1 MGSETYRMSLL
12 GVTALGYYSLL
23 LALWKRFLNVLHKCW
38 MPFLF
43 LVAFS
48 KLRQD
53 SVQREGMQRS
63 FLWPQ
68 CLSGENTILGF
79 PQAVCMIPGGT
90 DHKDF
95 KGILGPGE
103 EMKSSPLPLTLCVH
117 QPGDLG
123 ARLTGDSRCKQEG
136 PISKSL
142 GNSYSRTQ
150 IRGWGFDLQ
159 QKDSFAL
166 FCRVHSTPRNKIQR
180 DQGNNFQLKDA
191 GIPFAL
197 SARKAETELTL
208 RPIIK
213 PP

>member
-1 MGSETYRMSLL
+1 MDNLDE
-12 GVTALGYYSLL
+12 VTEQALIKFASD
-23 LALWKRFLNVLHKCW
+23 
-38 MPFLF
+38 
-43 LVAFS
+43 S
-48 KLRQD
+48 KLGEWAEMLSDLIKILKDLGRQK
-53 SVQREGMQRS
+53 QWTE
-63 FLWPQ
+63 
-68 CLSGENTILGF
+68 I
-79 PQAVCMIPGGT
+79 I
-90 DHKDF
+90 
-95 KGILGPGE
+95 
-103 EMKSSPLPLTLCVH
+103 TLCVH

-159 QKDSFAL
+159 QKDSFEL

-213 PP
+213 PPYKGTEA